1 MAFTELIVG
10 LATSRLIWV
19 IPTIYILFRLRNFGR
34 RDKFLPPGP
43 PTVPILGNAHLMPRK
58 NFYAKLKEWA
68 DEYGSVYSLKVGRTT
83 MIVLNDRQA
92 IHELLNQQGALYN
105 DRPRDQQVLA
115 STRDENPA
123 LMHEGPEWRAERK
136 LIAQYYSPK
145 NLDSDLKSIQE
156 AEVCQMLHDL
166 LEKPESFKTHVQR
179 TTASIGTVTLYGQ
192 HAHNFESF
200 WAHAVYIAMLAI
212 SKAVEPGTYLPV
224 DQFPILNLIP
234 DCWNKPKLRGMEYY
248 KTITGIWT
256 EAYDRVE
263 ARRAK
268 GDKRE
273 SLIDRLLNEDIKS
286 DAPLSHTQFN
296 NFVGGTQMGAA
307 DTTATQILTNILFL
321 AKNPEF
327 QEKARV
333 ELDALCATNRLPQWE
348 DFNDLPYIN
357 CIIKEALRIR
367 PVVPTGV
374 PHLAKQDAWYKG
386 MLIPKG
392 SVVMIPPSAL
402 NHDSKHFDDPESY
415 NPDRYL
421 ASASKLASE
430 LAASPAYDERDHYT
444 YGAGRRMCPGIHMA
458 ERTQWRSV
466 AQMLWAFKIEKDGEL
481 DTSYEFYE
489 EGFVHATKDF
499 RVRFVPRSERHAE
512 VIREKFVETQEFLKQ
527 WD

>member
-1 MAFTELIVG
+1 
-10 LATSRLIWV
+10 
-19 IPTIYILFRLRNFGR
+19 
-34 RDKFLPPGP
+34 
-43 PTVPILGNAHLMPRK
+43 
-58 NFYAKLKEWA
+58 
-68 DEYGSVYSLKVGRTT
+68 
-83 MIVLNDRQA
+83 
-92 IHELLNQQGALYN
+92 
-105 DRPRDQQVLA
+105 
-115 STRDENPA
+115 
-123 LMHEGPEWRAERK
+123 MHEGPEWRAERK

-156 AEVCQMLHDL
+156 AD
-166 LEKPESFKTHVQR
+166 
-179 TTASIGTVTLYGQ
+179 
-192 HAHNFESF
+192 F

-333 ELDALCATNRLPQWE
+333 ELDALCGTDRLPQWE

-499 RVRFVPRSERHAE
+499 RVRFVPRSEKHAE